1 MATTAGL
8 SLQPA
13 TGRMLVN
20 RIVKSFAALV
30 VAVTCVFVLGCR
42 AGIQSAPLTTATPLR
57 TIIFGSCASQ
67 DRPQPFWDAMIAQNP
82 QLFLFIGDNIYA
94 DTEDMTAMRA
104 KYAQLEAQPGYQQ
117 LRAHTPVLA
126 TWDDHDYGVN
136 DGGGEYPMRAESQ
149 RAFMDFYDVPGSSPM
164 RSRPGVYAAY
174 VFGPKGQ
181 RVQVILL
188 DTRYFR
194 GPLARRPEGARYNF
208 PGHYVPSTDTNSS
221 MLGAAQWTWLE
232 TQLRQP
238 AEVRLLV
245 SSIQV
250 IAEDHGW
257 EKWANLPHERTRL
270 LKLLRKTGAE
280 GVVILSGD
288 RHLAELSRLDGDAA
302 NGIGYPLYD
311 LTSSGLNRGGGGSP
325 NEPNRHRIGRNFLRN
340 NFGKITIDW
349 AADDPVITLQVLDD
363 TGVSAFRYDIRLSDL
378 RHPRP

>member
-1 MATTAGL
+1 
-8 SLQPA
+8 
-13 TGRMLVN
+13 MLVN
-20 RIVKSFAALV
+20 RIMKSFAALV
-30 VAVTCVFVLGCR
+30 VAVACVSVLGCR
-42 AGIQSAPLTTATPLR
+42 AGIQSAPLNTATPLW

-67 DRPQPFWDAMIAQNP
+67 DRPQPFWDAIIAQNP
-82 QLFLFIGDNIYA
+82 QLFLFTGDNIYA
-94 DTEDMTAMRA
+94 DTEDMNVMRA
-104 KYAQLEAQPGYQQ
+104 KYAQLGAQPGYQQ

-136 DGGGEYPMRAESQ
+136 DGGSEYLMRAESQ
-149 RAFMDFYDVPGSSPM
+149 RVFMDFFDVPGSSPM
-164 RSRPGVYAAY
+164 RSRPGVYATY
-174 VFGPKGQ
+174 VFGPEGQ

-194 GPLARRPEGARYNF
+194 GPLARRPEGRHYDF
-208 PGHYVPSTDTNSS
+208 PGRYVPSTDSKSS
-221 MLGAAQWTWLE
+221 MLGAAQWRWLE

-238 AEVRLLV
+238 AEIRFLV

-280 GVVILSGD
+280 GAVILSGD
-288 RHLAELSRLDGDAA
+288 RHLAELSRLDGDAV

-311 LTSSGLNRGGGGSP
+311 LTSSGLNRGGGGSSD
-325 NEPNRHRIGRNFLRN
+325 EPNRHRIGRNIRHN

-378 RHPRP
+378 RHPRT